1 LRGSKRL
8 LRNRLAAAHRWVL
21 PHRLW
26 KIHTG
31 GLYRMSRHPRW
42 RQRSSRPLQP
52 GNIAET
58 MSSYEDT
65 PLGLLIAQLNRL
77 QLIRSMEALRPFGV
91 TVPQA
96 QCLAILNERSAVSNV
111 EMAAELFVTPQA
123 VSIVQRSLE
132 DAGLVERRRDTP
144 DGRVL
149 MTSLTTKG
157 RKLFKEYDAAVRM
170 SDAKLLEVLPAA
182 DRRRIKKLL
191 GALIESQ
198 PG

>member
-1 LRGSKRL
+1 
-8 LRNRLAAAHRWVL
+8 
-21 PHRLW
+21 
-26 KIHTG
+26 
-31 GLYRMSRHPRW
+31 
-42 RQRSSRPLQP
+42 
-52 GNIAET
+52 
-58 MSSYEDT
+58 MSSYEET
-65 PLGLLIAQLNRL
+65 PLGLLIAQLYRL
-77 QLIRSMEALRPFGV
+77 QLIRSADALRPLGV

-96 QCLAILNERSAVSNV
+96 QCLSILNERPAVSNV

-123 VSIVQRSLE
+123 VSVVQRSLE
-132 DAGLVERRRDTP
+132 DAGLVQRRRDTP

-157 RKLFKEYDAAVRM
+157 RKLFREYDAAVRV

>member
-1 LRGSKRL
+1 
-8 LRNRLAAAHRWVL
+8 
-21 PHRLW
+21 
-26 KIHTG
+26 
-31 GLYRMSRHPRW
+31 
-42 RQRSSRPLQP
+42 
-52 GNIAET
+52 
-58 MSSYEDT
+58 
-65 PLGLLIAQLNRL
+65 
-77 QLIRSMEALRPFGV
+77 
-91 TVPQA
+91 
-96 QCLAILNERSAVSNV
+96 
-111 EMAAELFVTPQA
+111 
-123 VSIVQRSLE
+123 
-132 DAGLVERRRDTP
+132 AGLVERRRDTP